1 MKVLEDTF
9 SLIYVPT
16 CFSLKCRLSAARRPP
31 TTRLYGVKGLLFR
44 RFVFFF
50 PLLLKNMKNFL
61 VFLTGAHK
69 PYTNSI

>member
-44 RFVFFF
+44 RFFFFF
-50 PLLLKNMKNFL
+50 PFLLLKNMENSR
-61 VFLTGAHK
+61 VSHRRHK
-69 PYTNSI
+69 LYTNSI

>member
-1 MKVLEDTF
+1 MLKEKDTQKPKNIYIYVCVMKVLEDTF

-44 RFVFFF
+44 RFVFFSLYF
-50 PLLLKNMKNFL
+50 
-61 VFLTGAHK
+61 
-69 PYTNSI
+69 